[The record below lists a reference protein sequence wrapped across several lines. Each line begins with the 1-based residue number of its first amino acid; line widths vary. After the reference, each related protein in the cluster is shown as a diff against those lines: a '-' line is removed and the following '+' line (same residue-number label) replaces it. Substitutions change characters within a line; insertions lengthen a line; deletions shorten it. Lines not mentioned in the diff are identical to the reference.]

1 MFIQRGVG
9 FRRVTMKIFGIVCVV
24 IAAMVIIIWLFRK
37 AVIAGKYT
45 RTVGEI
51 INFKNMVPL
60 VNKTMINH
68 KGKYLH
74 TQCQYKGDVFVVV
87 RFVDRNGQEMT
98 RRFNASDPF
107 ILNIN
112 EQERTVQQYT
122 AVYPE
127 WQIGK
132 RVKVYYDPDN
142 TTDIFVG
149 KAPSFRQ
156 Q

>member
-1 MFIQRGVG
+1 
-9 FRRVTMKIFGIVCVV
+9 MKILGIICVV
-24 IAAMVIIIWLFRK
+24 IATIIVIVWLYRK
-37 AVIAGKYT
+37 AVIAGKYAKT
-45 RTVGEI
+45 MGDI

-68 KGKYLH
+68 KGKYLY

-87 RFVDRNGQEMT
+87 RFVDGSGQEMT
-98 RRFNASDPF
+98 RRFNASDPL

-112 EQERTVQQYT
+112 EHERTVPQYT
-122 AVYPE
+122 AVSPE

-149 KAPSFRQ
+149 KAPSFRHVIASS
-156 Q
+156 

>member
-1 MFIQRGVG
+1 MEILGIICGVITTL
-9 FRRVTMKIFGIVCVV
+9 VVV
-24 IAAMVIIIWLFRK
+24 IWLYRK
-37 AVIAGKYT
+37 AVIAGKYIKT
-45 RTVGEI
+45 AGDI

-68 KGKYLH
+68 KGKYLY
-74 TQCQYKGDVFVVV
+74 TQCQFKGDVFVVV
-87 RFVDRNGQEMT
+87 RFADRDGQEIT
-98 RRFNASDPF
+98 RRFNASDPL

-112 EQERTVQQYT
+112 EHERTVPQYT
-122 AVYPE
+122 AVSPE

-149 KAPSFRQ
+149 KAPSFHHAKGSN
-156 Q
+156 